1 MKIVVDT
8 HFRDTFRTSPIQ
20 PSLTS
25 LWTRFMYYI
34 LFILLSM
41 AQAHVT
47 YGGNLGNVVW
57 RVWVGSFRT
66 FCMSLAHA
74 CYQVGKGHW

>member
-1 MKIVVDT
+1 MRARGANVDT
-8 HFRDTFRTSPIQ
+8 HFRDTFRTSLIQ

-25 LWTRFMYYI
+25 LWTQFMYYI

-47 YGGNLGNVVW
+47 YGRN
-57 RVWVGSFRT
+57 
-66 FCMSLAHA
+66 
-74 CYQVGKGHW
+74 